1 MGHWLPRKEKV
12 KRSPGIGPKEYTRHR
27 MSSDTNKVPV
37 MISPPPHMIALL
49 CTVVTNRAFPVAQMA
64 KNLPAVQETH
74 VPSLGWEDPLE
85 KGMVTTPVFLPGE
98 FHGKRSLVYYSP

>member
-64 KNLPAVQETH
+64 KNLPAVQKIR
-74 VPSLGWEDPLE
+74 VLSLGQEDPL
-85 KGMVTTPVFLPGE
+85 KMGMATTPVFLPGE
-98 FHGKRSLVYYSP
+98 FRRQKSLVG